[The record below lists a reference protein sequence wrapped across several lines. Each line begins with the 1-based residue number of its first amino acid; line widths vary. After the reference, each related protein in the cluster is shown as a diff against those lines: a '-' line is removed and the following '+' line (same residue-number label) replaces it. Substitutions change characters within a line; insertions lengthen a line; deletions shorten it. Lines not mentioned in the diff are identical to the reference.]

1 MTDIPCLWGVD
12 RAYRPPRMM
21 SLTLRD
27 YTASGKST
35 DVEPVRAGRVAR
47 KWRCAMCG
55 TVSAKQGFSL
65 TPSPRSSTYIEVLSL
80 LSSFP
85 ASSSRTMSSEII
97 SLNAT
102 EHVLK
107 AVTIFQ
113 SSTAQ
118 LTRTFTVDLKV
129 GPSPPRSTLAT
140 DVV

>member
-1 MTDIPCLWGVD
+1 
-12 RAYRPPRMM
+12 
-21 SLTLRD
+21 
-27 YTASGKST
+27 
-35 DVEPVRAGRVAR
+35 
-47 KWRCAMCG
+47 MCG